1 MLLSGAHTSTK
12 AADVTKLKGP
22 VKNRTSRYI
31 SFFFCPSL
39 FYFRYILFTG
49 GREASDFSVMLF
61 SVKPFYAAKILVS
74 KY

>member
-31 SFFFCPSL
+31 SFFSAHHCSISVTFCL
-39 FYFRYILFTG
+39 LVEGKRQ
-49 GREASDFSVMLF
+49 
-61 SVKPFYAAKILVS
+61 ILVLCYLVLS
-74 KY
+74 HFMLLKY